1 MTKKQSKMWGGRF
14 TQSTDV
20 DVEAFTASVS
30 YDQRLYKYDIAGSIA
45 HARMLAK
52 AGILSD
58 SEFNA
63 ISNGLQ
69 KILSE
74 IDSGEFQWS
83 VELEDV
89 HMNIEQRLTVD
100 IGEAGKKLH
109 TARSRNDQ
117 VATDLRMFVRE
128 AVDLIVEELAAFQ
141 TTLLDMAEAQADTIM
156 PGYTHL
162 QVAQP
167 ITLGHHLLAWF
178 EMLDRDRNRF
188 LDARK
193 RINQSPLGAAA
204 LAGTGFPID
213 RHMTAQELG
222 FDDVCRNSLDAVSD
236 RDFAIET
243 AAHAALCMVHLS
255 RIGEELVLWGS
266 EAYRFI
272 SISDQ
277 YTTGSSIMPQKK
289 NPDVAELVRGKSAR
303 ATGNLQALLM
313 LMKSQPLAYNRDNQE
328 DKEMLFDAIDTV
340 TASIKIMHGMIR
352 NIEPCHDRMR
362 QAAARG
368 FATATDLADYL
379 VGKQIPFREAHEI
392 VGGIVRQCIENERDL
407 ESLSLNDLQFFHP
420 AIDEDVLDALKPETS
435 VAARDHIGGTAP
447 EQVRKAVSEGRRRL
461 RQNS

>member
-14 TQSTDV
+14 RQSTDV

-69 KILSE
+69 TILSE

-89 HMNIEQRLTVD
+89 HMNIEQRLTAD

-255 RIGEELVLWGS
+255 RIGEELVLWVS

>member
-1 MTKKQSKMWGGRF
+1 MWGGRF
-14 TQSTDV
+14 TQSTDA
-20 DVEAFTASVS
+20 DVKAFTASVS

-69 KILSE
+69 TILSE

-392 VGGIVRQCIENERDL
+392 VGRIVRQCIENERDL

-447 EQVRKAVSEGRRRL
+447 EQVRKAVSEGRQRL
-461 RQNS
+461 RQSS